1 MDFFSQT
8 LRVTHTN
15 MSKTQILR
23 LLCTEPKMAKWS
35 RGHVLGHVDGM
46 RLIGWAA
53 DVPEGHMC
61 ITSNSDSPES
71 LILHPKPSL
80 TSPHAE
86 SPQNGKMAKNGKALG
101 TYLAIIRLHDLGL

>member
-8 LRVTHTN
+8 LRATHTN

-23 LLCTEPKMAKWS
+23 LLCTWS

-101 TYLAIIRLHDLGL
+101 TYLAIIRFHDLGL